1 MEGEAEGMTLENIK
15 NMRVDIHKVFERNQ
29 ELFKLLDWYLAQ
41 NIFFREKI
49 KRLRKRLNSSPG
61 GKT

>member
-1 MEGEAEGMTLENIK
+1 MTLENIK

-61 GKT
+61 GTT